1 MTKRCKI
8 SSIYSSLFFKIQQS
22 LLYFSFMPF
31 KWMAFFI
38 TINVKGEVK
47 MENKLRRNCDLA
59 YSAREGLPDEVKRL
73 YGVMGHLPF
82 TE

>member
-1 MTKRCKI
+1 
-8 SSIYSSLFFKIQQS
+8 
-22 LLYFSFMPF
+22 
-31 KWMAFFI
+31 MAFFI

-47 MENKLRRNCDLA
+47 MENKLRGNCDLA
-59 YSAREGLPDEVKRL
+59 YSAKEGLPDEVKRL